1 MNMETFNTKYTLLT
15 INSSGTLPPIDV
27 RAVQAGP
34 TSVLV
39 SWRPSSNATG
49 YNIDYTSCRG
59 HSRGLSVNEGSTVE
73 HLLTELQEE
82 DIYSISIVATSDGF
96 PSESVIVSH
105 INLISKG
112 KH

>member
-1 MNMETFNTKYTLLT
+1 MCTLLT
-15 INSSGTLPPIDV
+15 INSSDTLPPSDV
-27 RAVQAGP
+27 TAVQAGL
-34 TSVLV
+34 TNISV
-39 SWRPSSNATG
+39 SWKPSSNATG
-49 YNIDYTSCRG
+49 YTIEYTSCRG
-59 HSRGLSVNEGSTVE
+59 HNGGVFVSVGTTAKY
-73 HLLTELQEE
+73 LLTKLQEE